1 MTKKVAFYTSVHFLD
16 AALET
21 IRVLRDVVDLYVYIE
36 LTPNSKRTTIISV
49 DDLSHCQLLEAPE
62 QVLGQVAWSRME
74 TYFNNVTQVQFVVYQ
89 SSRSFSPSAIREA
102 MLVGKHLRQQAF
114 DVIHFDN
121 ISMRN
126 LGLYPYLKKAR
137 VVVTIHD
144 PVAHSGEKD
153 RKTAFLNHLF
163 IRRANAFVFCSAFAT
178 AAFQQLM
185 PNNKKPV
192 FTISLQP
199 YRYVQQYIKEPSK
212 QAHILFFGRLSPY
225 KGIDLLLQAFPIVL
239 GQFPHLRLVIAGKS
253 NSGYVIDSSLID
265 SLSDHIEWID
275 RYVSTEELVS
285 LMQGAQCV
293 VCPYRDATQSGVL
306 MTAFA
311 AGRTVIATKV
321 GAFPES
327 IRHEVDGLLIEPTV
341 QALADALNQMI
352 ANDQYLIYQEQVR
365 QESTTDAQHHI
376 MEALLSAYEDHSN
389 SNHLASH
396 AYS

>member
-21 IRVLRDVVDLYVYIE
+21 IHVLREAVDLHVYVEI
-36 LTPNSKRTTIISV
+36 TPHAKRTTIISV
-49 DDLSHCQLLEAPE
+49 DDLAQCQLLETPE
-62 QVLGQVAWSRME
+62 QVIGQAAWSRLAA
-74 TYFNNVTQVQFVVYQ
+74 FFKQVKQVQFVVYR

-102 MLVGKHLRQQAF
+102 MMVGKHLRQQAF

-126 LGLYPYLKKAR
+126 LGIYPYLKKSR
-137 VVVTIHD
+137 IVVTIHD

-153 RKTAFLNHLF
+153 RKAAFLNNLF
-163 IRRANAFVFCSAFAT
+163 IRRADAFVFCSAYAT
-178 AAFQQLM
+178 SVFKQLI

-199 YRYVQQYIKEPSK
+199 YRYVQQFIKPSSR
-212 QAHILFFGRLSPY
+212 QTHVLFFGRLSPY
-225 KGIDLLLQAFPIVL
+225 KGIDLLLQAFPMVL
-239 GQFPHLRLVIAGKS
+239 DRFPHLQLVIAGKS
-253 NSGYVIDSSLID
+253 NPGYVIDSSLIHT
-265 SLSDHIEWID
+265 LSDHIQWID

-285 LMQGAQCV
+285 LMDGALCI

-327 IRHEVDGLLIEPTV
+327 IRQEVNGLLIDPNVE
-341 QALADALNQMI
+341 ALVDALTRMI
-352 ANDQYLIYQEQVR
+352 TNDQYLVYQQQVR
-365 QESTTDAQHHI
+365 PKSSLEEQNII
-376 MEALLSAYEDHSN
+376 METLLRAYDDPSKQ
-389 SNHLASH
+389 NHRANH
-396 AYS
+396 DQ

>member
-21 IRVLRDVVDLYVYIE
+21 IRVLRDVVDLHVYIE
-36 LTPNSKRTTIISV
+36 ITPNAKRTTIITV
-49 DDLSHCQLLEAPE
+49 DDLTHCRLLETPE
-62 QVLGQVAWSRME
+62 QVLGQTAWSRME
-74 TYFNNVTQVQFVVYQ
+74 SYFKHVKQVQFVVYQ
-89 SSRSFSPSAIREA
+89 SARSFSPSSIRDA

-153 RKTAFLNHLF
+153 RKTAFLNQLF
-163 IRRANAFVFCSAFAT
+163 IKRANAFVFCSAFAT
-178 AAFQQLM
+178 TAFKQLM

-199 YRYVQQYIKEPSK
+199 YRYIQQFIKPSP

-225 KGIDLLLQAFPIVL
+225 KGIDLLLEAFSIVL
-239 GQFPHLRLVIAGKS
+239 RQFPHLRLVIAGKS
-253 NSGYVIDSSLID
+253 NPGYTINKSLID
-265 SLSDHIEWID
+265 PLSDHLEWID

-285 LMQGAQCV
+285 LMQGAQCI

-311 AGRTVIATKV
+311 AGRTVIATNV

-327 IRHEVDGLLIEPTV
+327 IRHEIDGLVIEPTV
-341 QALADALNQMI
+341 QGLADALIQMI
-352 ANDQYLIYQEQVR
+352 ANDQYLVYQQQVS
-365 QESTTDAQHHI
+365 QESTADAQDRIMQTLLRAYDHHSI
-376 MEALLSAYEDHSN
+376 P
-389 SNHLASH
+389 NHVANH
-396 AYS
+396 A